1 MIRIKSFIGLF
12 LLALSCNA
20 SAFVVSDVRIEG
32 LQRVSVGTVFA
43 SIPVNVGDE
52 LGDVEVRQLIRNLFQ
67 TGSFEDVQV
76 GRDGSVLVITLS
88 ERPAIDS
95 IVIEGNK
102 AIKTEALLE
111 GLNSSGLA
119 EGEIFKKVTLEH
131 IRTDLERQYVSQ
143 GRYGARIE
151 TALVPMPRNR
161 VAIRIEVSEG
171 DVAGIR
177 HINIV
182 GNGVFDDETLLDLL
196 ELRLPSLF
204 SFYTKDDKY
213 SREKLTGDL
222 ETLES
227 HYLDRGYL
235 NFVIDS
241 TQVSIAPN
249 KEDVYITVN
258 IIEGDLYT
266 VSAVD
271 IAGELHDIPEEG
283 IRALVYVQPGQ
294 TFSRQLITV
303 SEEQIERALGNAG
316 YTFSSATGQPVPND
330 DDNSVEVKFFV
341 DAGNRAYVRKV
352 TFRGNTHT
360 QDDVLR
366 REMRQMEGGWA
377 SNAFIERSKVR
388 LERLGF
394 FKDVGVETP
403 TVPGVDDQIDV
414 EYTVEEQSS
423 GSISGTLGYAQDM
436 GVILGASY
444 QDSNIWGT
452 GNSVSVGVN
461 QSDFQTSY
469 NFSFFD
475 PYYTVDGVSRG
486 YSFFFRSSDFD
497 ARNIA
502 RFSTDSYGANVNFGY
517 PISEIARVNFTF
529 GYENTEIT
537 EGIFP
542 AQEISQ
548 FLQREGNEFNLFSVQ
563 AAYSMS
569 ALNRGF
575 LPTGGRS
582 QSLSFEMTVP
592 GSELEFYRI
601 NYQGQIFLPLTRALT
616 LRLSTR
622 LGYGDSYGS
631 TETYPF
637 YKNFYA
643 GGFGSVRGYESNSLG
658 PRSTPN
664 PNDSFAEPDPIG
676 GNVLATFNAE
686 IIFPLPFVEDQR
698 QMKSVFFIDGGN
710 VFNSNCLEVSVICT
724 DPKDGELRYTAGF
737 ALTWITGFAPLSF
750 SVSIPLN
757 EKDGD
762 ETESFQFELGQAR

>member
-12 LLALSCNA
+12 LLALSCSA

-102 AIKTEALLE
+102 AIKTESLLE

-414 EYTVEEQSS
+414 EYSVEEQSS
-423 GSISGTLGYAQDM
+423 GSISGTLGYAQYT

-452 GNSVSVGVN
+452 GNSISLGIN

-548 FLQREGNEFNLFSVQ
+548 FLAREGNEFDLFSVQ

-601 NYQGQIFLPLTRALT
+601 NYEGQIFFPLTRALT
-616 LRLSTR
+616 LRFSTR
-622 LGYGDSYGS
+622 LGYGDSYGD
-631 TETYPF
+631 TETFPF

-643 GGFGSVRGYESNSLG
+643 GGFGSVRGHESNSLG
-658 PRSTPN
+658 PRSTPS
-664 PNDSFAEPDPIG
+664 PNDEFAEPDPIG
-676 GNVLATFNAE
+676 GSVLATFNAE

-698 QMKSVFFIDGGN
+698 QMKSVLFVDGGN

-724 DPKDGELRYTAGF
+724 DPQDGELRYTAGF

-750 SVSIPLN
+750 SISVPLN
-757 EKDGD
+757 QKDGD
-762 ETESFQFELGQAR
+762 ETESFQFELGKTM

>member
-423 GSISGTLGYAQDM
+423 G
-436 GVILGASY
+436 
-444 QDSNIWGT
+444 
-452 GNSVSVGVN
+452 
-461 QSDFQTSY
+461 
-469 NFSFFD
+469 
-475 PYYTVDGVSRG
+475 
-486 YSFFFRSSDFD
+486 
-497 ARNIA
+497 
-502 RFSTDSYGANVNFGY
+502 
-517 PISEIARVNFTF
+517 
-529 GYENTEIT
+529 
-537 EGIFP
+537 
-542 AQEISQ
+542 
-548 FLQREGNEFNLFSVQ
+548 
-563 AAYSMS
+563 
-569 ALNRGF
+569 
-575 LPTGGRS
+575 
-582 QSLSFEMTVP
+582 
-592 GSELEFYRI
+592 
-601 NYQGQIFLPLTRALT
+601 
-616 LRLSTR
+616 
-622 LGYGDSYGS
+622 
-631 TETYPF
+631 
-637 YKNFYA
+637 
-643 GGFGSVRGYESNSLG
+643 
-658 PRSTPN
+658 
-664 PNDSFAEPDPIG
+664 
-676 GNVLATFNAE
+676 
-686 IIFPLPFVEDQR
+686 
-698 QMKSVFFIDGGN
+698 
-710 VFNSNCLEVSVICT
+710 
-724 DPKDGELRYTAGF
+724 
-737 ALTWITGFAPLSF
+737 
-750 SVSIPLN
+750 
-757 EKDGD
+757 
-762 ETESFQFELGQAR
+762 